1 MNVVGEAVSNYV
13 SDQIRVRQKTYGSVN
28 ASTRPL
34 ADTLFLN
41 QRIAFARLVSG
52 VDIND
57 PSKLKGDIKNIIIS
71 NNLTSNKLASKFI
84 LFAGTSERNTKN
96 SKNLLATGVTRDGS
110 SINRGAYG
118 LGGLD
123 FGLKPMP
130 GITSVDIKSENRG
143 SLRTANIKIK
153 AWNTTQ
159 FDIID
164 LLYLRLG
171 YSVLFEWGNVSYI
184 DNGGNPQ
191 TINQYSLVDPFLSG
205 GPFQGENTTS
215 SGVGSKKANPNSLF
229 EFTGAQVINTNNF
242 GTPTNPA
249 STTPENN
256 TKGEATITALLD
268 NISLL
273 RKQSAGNYD
282 AFYGKVINFSW
293 SFAEDGSYDIDLE
306 LRSVGDVVESLR
318 MNVLINDKTTEE
330 EQQEEETG
338 EEPTVESYK
347 DKNQF
352 GRFFYNALKRVYAEG
367 EYFTYPESDLNNG
380 NSGTFYL
387 PALIPELS
395 KVNFQSQKFN
405 GEDVFMFFDGYKNT
419 MHYIRFGTLL
429 YFIQNSI
436 LPVYVN
442 GKSQVPLVFIDYDSD
457 SNIAYFNPF
466 QISSDPR
473 VCVINTQIKGTNDNE
488 SETWYYGAAGEP
500 YVADIG
506 GIKVGQIM
514 NIYVNMVHVLQLIDD
529 NTTDEGISLID
540 FLTNLCSNISTAL
553 GGVNSFEP
561 FIEEEANTIRIIDQ
575 TPLSGRDI
583 LLPKL
588 GKKLP
593 KDTTTI
599 QLYGYKVTENPETKR
614 RSFLGNFVKNYG
626 IKTELT
632 NAFATTV
639 TIGAQARGSVV
650 GENSTALSKLNEGLI
665 DRIKPEINDSPG
677 TGEDFDLTQSIFKI
691 KDSAGN
697 YLDPYAQAL
706 SERETK
712 LAELEQR
719 FPNAN
724 KNYAKFARKISCT
737 ANKPMPFL
745 DDNEISDYSTTL
757 NAFLKYLE
765 AKSAILG
772 NQSSGTEGFLPVSV
786 ELTLDG
792 ISGIKIYNGL
802 NLDTRFLP
810 SNYPETM
817 DFLVTSLNH
826 KIENNVWTTNLGTV
840 MVPTNTVQAGGNVTI
855 VNSPQEGSLRV
866 GYDINSNPIDIPN
879 RALDP
884 APKINPNR
892 VGSTPYN
899 NSTLA
904 QSLIK
909 ANYKNAYL
917 PNKELVGID
926 FAIGGKGRKL
936 HKDAAAAL
944 KVWVTELTN
953 NKIPYNISSAYRD
966 YKQQASLAKNQKNAA
981 SAGSSPHGWGGAVD
995 FGNLYRLVGGSTN
1008 PTLNLNGRVKPEP
1021 GSYTLIAQ
1029 IGAKYGW
1036 YNPWRLSD
1044 NAGVDELW
1052 HFEYWGPLN
1061 PSLPQVTPAPLSVA
1075 STQAFEFL
1083 AMRLQQIYNEQD
1095 PDILFT
1101 PFKGTF
1107 DDNEEGALA
1116 ALDKWFRRGNIQDE
1130 YFKLTPQDKRIFD
1143 AAFAKLKAET
1153 LSGKGKVTFKAS
1165 NGTKTYTINS
1175 DF

>member
-13 SDQIRVRQKTYGSVN
+13 SDQIRIRQKTYGSAN
-28 ASTRPL
+28 ATTRPL

-52 VDIND
+52 VDIDD
-57 PSKLKGDIKNIIIS
+57 PSKLKDDIKDIIIS

-84 LFAGTSERNTKN
+84 LFAGTSERDSANLKN
-96 SKNLLATGVTRDGS
+96 ILATGITRDGS

-130 GITSVDIKSENRG
+130 GITSVNIKSENRG

-164 LLYLRLG
+164 ILYLRLG
-171 YSVLFEWGNVSYI
+171 YSIFLEWGNVSFV
-184 DNGGNPQ
+184 DNDGEISQTNP
-191 TINQYSLVDPFLSG
+191 YSLVDPFLAG
-205 GPFQGENTTS
+205 GPFQGEKTQSISSRLEAEILRGPSLPTPVEGTAPATS
-215 SGVGSKKANPNSLF
+215 NSQG
-229 EFTGAQVINTNNF
+229 E
-242 GTPTNPA
+242 
-249 STTPENN
+249 STV
-256 TKGEATITALLD
+256 TALLD
-268 NISLL
+268 NIALL

-318 MNVLINDKTTEE
+318 MNVLINDKTTQE
-330 EQQEEETG
+330 EQQEKETD

-352 GRFFYNALKRVYAEG
+352 GRFFYNALKRVYAEE
-367 EYFTYPESDLNNG
+367 EYFTYPESNLNHG

-405 GEDVFMFFDGYKNT
+405 GEGTVLYFFDGYKNT

-436 LPVYVN
+436 LPVYVK

-466 QISSDPR
+466 QISADPR
-473 VCVINTQIKGTNDNE
+473 VCVINTQIKGINDNE

-500 YVADIG
+500 YVTDIG
-506 GIKVGQIM
+506 GVKVGQIM
-514 NIYVNMVHVLQLIDD
+514 NIYVNMIHVLQLIDD
-529 NTTDEGISLID
+529 STTDEGISLIE

-553 GGVNSFEP
+553 GGVNTFEP
-561 FIEEEANTIRIIDQ
+561 FIEEETNTIRIIDQ

-599 QLYGYKVTENPETKR
+599 QLYGYKVTENPETKG
-614 RSFLGNFVKNYG
+614 RSFLGNFVRNYG

-665 DRIKPEINDSPG
+665 DRIKPQINDSPG
-677 TGEDFDLTQSIFKI
+677 TGEDLDLTQFIFKI

-697 YLDPYAQAL
+697 YLDPYAQAP
-706 SERETK
+706 SEEETK

-737 ANKPMPFL
+737 ANKPMPFF

-757 NAFLKYLE
+757 NTFLKYLE

-817 DFLVTSLNH
+817 DFLVTSLSH
-826 KIENNVWTTNLGTV
+826 KIENNIWTTDLGTV
-840 MVPTNTVQAGGNVTI
+840 MVPTNTVQAGGNATI
-855 VNSPQEGSLRV
+855 INSSQEGSLRV
-866 GYDINSNPIDIPN
+866 GYDINSNPIDVPN

-892 VGSTPYN
+892 VGATSYR
-899 NSTLA
+899 NSPLA
-904 QSLIK
+904 QNLSGK
-909 ANYKNAYL
+909 GYKNASL
-917 PNKELVGID
+917 PSKILTNISFAKGGQNK
-926 FAIGGKGRKL
+926 KL
-936 HKDAAAAL
+936 DPTAAAAL
-944 KVWVTELTN
+944 KSWITELEA
-953 NKIPYNISSAYRD
+953 NKIPYRISSAYRD
-966 YKQQASLAKNQKNAA
+966 YSQQANLIANQKNAA
-981 SAGSSPHGWGGAVD
+981 PAGSSPHGWGGAVD
-995 FGNLYRLVGGSTN
+995 FGNFYQRVGGSTN
-1008 PTLNLNGRVKPEP
+1008 PVINLNARVAATTD
-1021 GSYTLIAQ
+1021 SYTLIAQ
-1029 IGAKYGW
+1029 IGSKYGW

-1044 NAGVDELW
+1044 NSGVDELW
-1052 HFEYWGPLN
+1052 HFEYWGP
-1061 PSLPQVTPAPLSVA
+1061 V
-1075 STQAFEFL
+1075 
-1083 AMRLQQIYNEQD
+1083 
-1095 PDILFT
+1095 
-1101 PFKGTF
+1101 
-1107 DDNEEGALA
+1107 
-1116 ALDKWFRRGNIQDE
+1116 
-1130 YFKLTPQDKRIFD
+1130 
-1143 AAFAKLKAET
+1143 
-1153 LSGKGKVTFKAS
+1153 
-1165 NGTKTYTINS
+1165 NS
-1175 DF
+1175 

>member
-1 MNVVGEAVSNYV
+1 MNVVGEAVSDYV
-13 SDQIRVRQKTYGSVN
+13 SEQIKIRQKIYGSAN

-34 ADTLFLN
+34 AETLFLN
-41 QRIAFARLVSG
+41 QRIAFAKLVSG

-57 PSKLKGDIKNIIIS
+57 ASKLRGDIKNIIIS
-71 NNLTSNKLASKFI
+71 NNLTGNKLASKFT
-84 LFAGTSERNTKN
+84 LFAGTTEHDTSLNTDFQ
-96 SKNLLATGVTRDGS
+96 SSGVIRDGS

-171 YSVLFEWGNVSYI
+171 YSILLEWGNVSYAGNNGEI
-184 DNGGNPQ
+184 QPDNPF
-191 TINQYSLVDPFLSG
+191 TLVDKFLSG
-205 GPFQGENTTS
+205 GPFQGENIAASSTS
-215 SGVGSKKANPNSLF
+215 IPSLPTPVEGTVTSNS
-229 EFTGAQVINTNNF
+229 Q
-242 GTPTNPA
+242 
-249 STTPENN
+249 
-256 TKGEATITALLD
+256 GEATVTALLD
-268 NISLL
+268 NIALY
-273 RKQSAGNYD
+273 RKESSGNYD
-282 AFYGKVINFSW
+282 AFYGKVINFNW

-318 MNVLINDKTTEE
+318 MNVLINDPKTEE
-330 EQQEEETG
+330 EQQEEETD
-338 EEPTVESYK
+338 EEPTIESYK

-352 GRFFYNALKRVYAEG
+352 GRFFYECTRFLKKNG
-367 EYFTYPESDLNNG
+367 EFAQLSEIKARKGVDGSSAAFRTQAKYYKNQNKTTVLINQRFSGLAGNYFYPEGILEGRDIFS
-380 NSGTFYL
+380 
-387 PALIPELS
+387 
-395 KVNFQSQKFN
+395 
-405 GEDVFMFFDGYKNT
+405 
-419 MHYIRFGTLL
+419 YIRFGNLL
-429 YFIQNSI
+429 GFIQNSI
-436 LPVYVN
+436 LPVYKN
-442 GKSQVPLVFIDYDSD
+442 GNSQTPLIFIDYNTDT
-457 SNIAYFNPF
+457 NLAYFNPF
-466 QISSDPR
+466 QISADPR
-473 VCVINTQIKGTNDNE
+473 ICVINTTLADVGNNLTL
-488 SETWYYGAAGEP
+488 YYGAGGDP
-500 YVADIG
+500 YVVNIG
-506 GIKVGQIM
+506 GVKVGQIM
-514 NIYVNMVHVLQLIDD
+514 NIYVNMLHILQLIDN
-529 NTTDEGISLID
+529 NTTDEGTSLID
-540 FLTNLCSNISTAL
+540 LLTQLCSDISSAL

-561 FIEEEANTIRIIDQ
+561 FIEEETNTIKIIDQ
-575 TPLSGRDI
+575 TPLSGKDLI
-583 LLPKL
+583 LPKL

-593 KDTTTI
+593 KDTTPI
-599 QLYGYKVTENPETKR
+599 NLYGYKPTENPETKE
-614 RSFLGNFVKNYG
+614 RSFLGNFVRNYG

-665 DRIKPEINDSPG
+665 DRIKPEINDSPLKNANLSL
-677 TGEDFDLTQSIFKI
+677 ENVIFKI
-691 KDSAGN
+691 RDSAGN
-697 YLDPYAQAL
+697 YLDPYLQAL
-706 SERETK
+706 PSEETK
-712 LAELEQR
+712 LAELDKK
-719 FPNAN
+719 FPNAL
-724 KNYAKFARKISCT
+724 KNYSKFAYNLSNNSK
-737 ANKPMPFL
+737 KPLPYY
-745 DDNEISDYSTTL
+745 DDTEIDNYTTVL
-757 NAFLKYLE
+757 SNFLKYLE
-765 AKSAILG
+765 AKAAITN
-772 NQSSGTEGFLPVSV
+772 NQSSGTEGFLPVSI

-792 ISGIKIYNGL
+792 ISGVKIYNGL

-817 DFLVTSLNH
+817 DFLVTSLSH
-826 KIENNVWTTNLGTV
+826 KIENNVWTTSLGTV
-840 MVPTNTVQAGGNVTI
+840 MVPNNTVQAEGDYVGVDAKI
-855 VNSPQEGSLRV
+855 QEGSLRV
-866 GYDINSNPIDIPN
+866 GFDVNGNPVDVPN

-884 APKINPNR
+884 APRINPSKI
-892 VGSTPYN
+892 GATGYN
-899 NSTLA
+899 NSALA
-904 QSLIK
+904 QSLINQ
-909 ANYKNAYL
+909 NYKNAYL
-917 PNKELVGID
+917 PDKELVGID
-926 FAIGGKGRKL
+926 FAVGGKGRKL

-953 NKIPYNISSAYRD
+953 NKIPYIISSAYRD
-966 YKQQASLAKNQKNAA
+966 YKQQASLAKNQNNAA

-1008 PTLNLNGRVKPEP
+1008 PARNLNGRVKPEP

-1061 PSLPQVTPAPLSVA
+1061 PSLPQVTPPPLSAA

-1101 PFKGTF
+1101 QFKGTLG
-1107 DDNEEGALA
+1107 DNEEGALA

-1143 AAFAKLKAET
+1143 AAFTKLKAET

-1165 NGTKTYTINS
+1165 NGTKTYIIDS

>member
-1 MNVVGEAVSNYV
+1 MNVVGEAVSDYV
-13 SDQIRVRQKTYGSVN
+13 SEQIRIRQKTYGSAN
-28 ASTRPL
+28 ATTRPL

-41 QRIAFARLVSG
+41 QRIAFTRLVSG
-52 VDIND
+52 VDIDD

-84 LFAGTSERNTKN
+84 LFAGTSERDSKN
-96 SKNLLATGVTRDGS
+96 SKNLLAEGVTRDGS

-171 YSVLFEWGNVSYI
+171 YSIFLEWGNVSYI

-191 TINQYSLVDPFLSG
+191 TINQYSLVDRFLSG
-205 GPFQGENTTS
+205 GPFQGE
-215 SGVGSKKANPNSLF
+215 K
-229 EFTGAQVINTNNF
+229 
-242 GTPTNPA
+242 TPPA
-249 STTPENN
+249 STTPSLPTPVEGTASTTTSNSQ
-256 TKGEATITALLD
+256 GEANITALLD
-268 NISLL
+268 NIALL

-330 EQQEEETG
+330 EQQEEETD
-338 EEPTVESYK
+338 EEPTIESYK

-352 GRFFYNALKRVYAEG
+352 GRFFYNALQRLYAEG
-367 EYFTYPESDLNNG
+367 EYFTYPESNLNHG

-395 KVNFQSQKFN
+395 KINFHSQKFN
-405 GEDVFMFFDGYKNT
+405 GEDQVLWYFDGYKGTN
-419 MHYIRFGTLL
+419 HYIRFGTLL
-429 YFIQNSI
+429 YFIQNSL
-436 LPVYVN
+436 LPVYVK

-466 QISSDPR
+466 QISADPR
-473 VCVINTQIKGTNDNE
+473 ICVINTRLKGTYDDE
-488 SETWYYGAAGEP
+488 SEIWYYGAAGEP
-500 YVADIG
+500 YVTKIG

-514 NIYVNMVHVLQLIDD
+514 NIYVNMLHVLQLIDN
-529 NTTDEGISLID
+529 NTTEGEVSLIE
-540 FLTNLCSNISTAL
+540 FLTNLCSDISKAL

-561 FIEEEANTIRIIDQ
+561 FIEEETNTIRIIDQ
-575 TPLSGRDI
+575 TPLSGRDSI
-583 LLPKL
+583 LPKL

-599 QLYGYKVTENPETKR
+599 QLYGYKVTENPETKG
-614 RSFLGNFVKNYG
+614 RSFLGNFVRNYG

-639 TIGAQARGSVV
+639 TIGAQSRGSVV
-650 GENSTALSKLNEGLI
+650 GENSTALSKLNEGLK
-665 DRIKPEINDSPG
+665 DRIKPQINDSPG
-677 TGEDFDLTQSIFKI
+677 TGDNFDLTSSIFKI

-697 YLDPYAQAL
+697 YLDPYPQAP
-706 SERETK
+706 SEEETK
-712 LAELEQR
+712 LAELEQK

-745 DDNEISDYSTTL
+745 DDNEINDYSTVL
-757 NAFLKYLE
+757 NTFLKYLE
-765 AKSAILG
+765 ARAAIKG
-772 NQSSGTEGFLPVSV
+772 NKSSGTGGFLPISV

-817 DFLVTSLNH
+817 DFLVTSLSH
-826 KIENNVWTTNLGTV
+826 KIENNVWTTSLGTV
-840 MVPTNTVQAGGNVTI
+840 MVPNNTVQAEGDYVG
-855 VNSPQEGSLRV
+855 VNAKIQEGSLRV
-866 GYDINSNPIDIPN
+866 GFDVNGNPIDVPN

-884 APKINPNR
+884 APRINPSKI
-892 VGSTPYN
+892 GATGYN
-899 NSTLA
+899 NSALA
-904 QSLIK
+904 QSLINQ
-909 ANYKNAYL
+909 NYKNAYL
-917 PNKELVGID
+917 PDKELVGID
-926 FAIGGKGRKL
+926 FAVGGKGRKL

-953 NKIPYNISSAYRD
+953 NKIPYIISSAYRD
-966 YKQQASLAKNQKNAA
+966 YKQQASLAKNQNNAA

-1008 PTLNLNGRVKPEP
+1008 PARNLNGRVKPEP

-1061 PSLPQVTPAPLSVA
+1061 PSLPQVTPPPLNAA

-1107 DDNEEGALA
+1107 GDNEEGALA
-1116 ALDKWFRRGNIQDE
+1116 ALNTWFKRGNIQDE
-1130 YFKLTPQDKRIFD
+1130 YFKLTPQDKRIFN

-1165 NGTKTYTINS
+1165 NGTKTYIIDS

>member
-1 MNVVGEAVSNYV
+1 MNVVGEAVSDYV
-13 SDQIRVRQKTYGSVN
+13 SDQIRVRQKTYGSTN

-34 ADTLFLN
+34 AETLFLN

-52 VDIND
+52 VDIDD
-57 PSKLKGDIKNIIIS
+57 PSKLRGDIKNIITS
-71 NNLTSNKLASKFI
+71 NNLTGNKLASKFI
-84 LFAGTSERNTKN
+84 LFAGTSERDTKN
-96 SKNLLATGVTRDGS
+96 SSNLLAEGIVRDGS

-171 YSVLFEWGNVSYI
+171 YSVLLEWGNVSFV
-184 DNGGNPQ
+184 DNSGGTSQTNPF
-191 TINQYSLVDPFLSG
+191 SLVDPFLSG
-205 GPFQGENTTS
+205 GPFQGEKTQSISSRLEAELLRGPSLPTPVEGTAPTTS
-215 SGVGSKKANPNSLF
+215 NS
-229 EFTGAQVINTNNF
+229 Q
-242 GTPTNPA
+242 
-249 STTPENN
+249 
-256 TKGEATITALLD
+256 GEATITALLD
-268 NISLL
+268 NITLL
-273 RKQSAGNYD
+273 RKQSSGNYD
-282 AFYGKVINFSW
+282 AFYGKVINFNW

-330 EQQEEETG
+330 EQQEEETD
-338 EEPTVESYK
+338 EEPTIESYK

-352 GRFFYNALKRVYAEG
+352 GRFFYDAINLLDNEG
-367 EYFTYPESDLNNG
+367 TYPIVPGIRGNNG
-380 NSGTFYL
+380 ATYYKSVLMTNQG
-387 PALIPELS
+387 E
-395 KVNFQSQKFN
+395 VNLLKQL
-405 GEDVFMFFDGYKNT
+405 FDGESAFWPWNWKDNNMY
-419 MHYIRFGTLL
+419 YIRFGALL
-429 YFIQNSI
+429 YFIQNSL
-436 LPVYVN
+436 LPVYVK
-442 GKSQVPLVFIDYDSD
+442 GKSQTPLIFIDYTTE
-457 SNIAYFNPF
+457 NNLAYFNPF
-466 QISSDPR
+466 QVSADPR
-473 VCVINTQIKGTNDNE
+473 ICVINTQVKGTYNNE
-488 SETWYYGAAGEP
+488 PETWYLGVGGDP
-500 YVADIG
+500 YVKDIG
-506 GIKVGQIM
+506 GVKVGQIM
-514 NIYVNMVHVLQLIDD
+514 NIYVNMAHVLQLVE
-529 NTTDEGISLID
+529 NNATEGEVSLIEL
-540 FLTNLCSNISTAL
+540 LTNLCTDISSAL

-561 FIEEEANTIRIIDQ
+561 FIDEESNVIRIIDQ
-575 TPLSGRDI
+575 TPLSGKDLI
-583 LLPKL
+583 LPKL

-599 QLYGYKVTENPETKR
+599 QLYGYKVTENPETKG
-614 RSFLGNFVKNYG
+614 RSFLGNFVRNYG

-665 DRIKPEINDSPG
+665 DRIKPQINDSPG
-677 TGEDFDLTQSIFKI
+677 TGDNFDLTDFIFKI
-691 KDSAGN
+691 KDSGGN
-697 YLDPYAQAL
+697 YLDPYAQAPT
-706 SERETK
+706 EEETK
-712 LAELEQR
+712 LAELEER

-724 KNYAKFARKISCT
+724 KNYAKFVRKISSTFSKPLPFYDESEIDSYTT
-737 ANKPMPFL
+737 ALAN
-745 DDNEISDYSTTL
+745 
-757 NAFLKYLE
+757 FLKYLE
-765 AKSAILG
+765 AKAAILG

-792 ISGIKIYNGL
+792 ISGVKIYNGL

-817 DFLVTSLNH
+817 DFLVTSLSH
-826 KIENNVWTTNLGTV
+826 KIESNIWTTNLGTV
-840 MVPTNTVQAGGNVTI
+840 MVPNNTVQAGGDYTI
-855 VNSPQEGSLRV
+855 INTPQEGSLRV
-866 GYDINSNPIDIPN
+866 GYDINSNPIDVPN

-884 APKINPNR
+884 APRINPNR
-892 VGSTPYN
+892 VGATSYR

-904 QSLIK
+904 QSLINQ
-909 ANYKNAYL
+909 NYKNAYL
-917 PNKELVGID
+917 PDKELVGID
-926 FAIGGKGRKL
+926 FAVGGKGRKL

-953 NKIPYNISSAYRD
+953 NKIPYIISSAYRD
-966 YKQQASLAKNQKNAA
+966 YKQQASLAKNQNNAA

-1008 PTLNLNGRVKPEP
+1008 PTRNLNGRVKPEP

-1061 PSLPQVTPAPLSVA
+1061 PSLPQTTPPPLSVA

-1107 DDNEEGALA
+1107 GDNEEGALT
-1116 ALDKWFRRGNIQDE
+1116 ALDKWFKRGNIQDE

-1143 AAFAKLKAET
+1143 AAFAKLKVET
-1153 LSGKGKVTFKAS
+1153 LGGKGKVTFKAS
-1165 NGTKTYTINS
+1165 NGTKTYIIDS

>member
-1 MNVVGEAVSNYV
+1 MNVVGEAVANYV
-13 SDQIRVRQKTYGSVN
+13 SNQIGIRQKTYGSAN

-52 VDIND
+52 VDIDD
-57 PSKLKGDIKNIIIS
+57 PSKLKGDIKNIITS
-71 NNLTSNKLASKFI
+71 NNLTGNKLASKFI
-84 LFAGTSERNTKN
+84 LFAGTSERDTKN

-110 SINRGAYG
+110 SINSGAYG

-130 GITSVDIKSENRG
+130 GVTSIDIKSENRG

-164 LLYLRLG
+164 ILYLRLG
-171 YSVLFEWGNVSYI
+171 YSIFLEWGNVSYI

-191 TINQYSLVDPFLSG
+191 TTNQYSLVDRFLSG
-205 GPFQGENTTS
+205 GPFQGEKTPPPSIT
-215 SGVGSKKANPNSLF
+215 PSLPTPV
-229 EFTGAQVINTNNF
+229 E
-242 GTPTNPA
+242 GTA
-249 STTPENN
+249 STTTSNSQ
-256 TKGEATITALLD
+256 GEANITALLD
-268 NISLL
+268 NIALL

-330 EQQEEETG
+330 EQQEEETD
-338 EEPTVESYK
+338 EEPTIESYK

-352 GRFFYNALKRVYAEG
+352 GRLFYNSANLLDSKG
-367 EYFTYPESDLNNG
+367 EYPVLKGVSGNNG
-380 NSGTFYL
+380 ATYYKSPSG
-387 PALIPELS
+387 
-395 KVNFQSQKFN
+395 KVNLLKQL
-405 GEDVFMFFDGYKNT
+405 FDGPSFWDFWDNNMY
-419 MHYIRFGTLL
+419 YIRFGALL
-429 YFIQNSI
+429 YFIQNSV
-436 LPVYVN
+436 LPLYKN
-442 GKSQVPLVFIDYDSD
+442 GNSKTPLFFIDYTTET
-457 SNIAYFNPF
+457 NLAYYNQF
-466 QISSDPR
+466 QVSSDPR
-473 VCVINTQIKGTNDNE
+473 VCVIKTTIKGTYNNNP
-488 SETWYYGAAGEP
+488 ETWYLGAGGDP
-500 YVADIG
+500 YATEIE

-514 NIYVNMVHVLQLIDD
+514 NIYVNMLHVLQLIDG
-529 NTTDEGISLID
+529 NTTDGEVSLIE
-540 FLTNLCSNISTAL
+540 FLTNLCSDISSAL

-561 FIEEEANTIRIIDQ
+561 FIDEELNTLKIIDQ
-575 TPLSGRDI
+575 TPLSGRDLI
-583 LLPKL
+583 LPKL

-599 QLYGYKVTENPETKR
+599 QLYGYKVTENPETKG
-614 RSFLGNFVKNYG
+614 RSFLGNFVRNYG

-650 GENSTALSKLNEGLI
+650 GENSTALSKLNAGLI
-665 DRIKPEINDSPG
+665 DRIKPEIINSLG
-677 TGEDFDLTQSIFKI
+677 TGDDFDLTDFVFKI
-691 KDSAGN
+691 KDSSGN
-697 YLDPYAQAL
+697 YLDPYSQAP
-706 SERETK
+706 SETETK
-712 LAELEQR
+712 LAELEQK

-724 KNYAKFARKISCT
+724 KNYSEFVRQMSSTSDKPLPVYDEAKIDSYCT
-737 ANKPMPFL
+737 A
-745 DDNEISDYSTTL
+745 L
-757 NAFLKYLE
+757 NTFLKYLE
-765 AKSAILG
+765 AKSAIKE
-772 NQSSGTEGFLPVSV
+772 NKSSGTEGFLPVSV

-817 DFLVTSLNH
+817 DFLVTNLSH
-826 KIENNVWTTNLGTV
+826 KIENNIWTTSLGTV
-840 MVPTNTVQAGGNVTI
+840 MVPNNTTQAGGDYASVDAKI
-855 VNSPQEGSLRV
+855 QEGSLRV
-866 GYDINSNPIDIPN
+866 GFDVNGNPIDVPN

-884 APKINPNR
+884 APKINPSKI
-892 VGSTPYN
+892 GATGYN
-899 NSTLA
+899 NSALA

-926 FAIGGKGRKL
+926 FAVGGKGRKL

-944 KVWVTELTN
+944 KVWITELTN

-966 YKQQASLAKNQKNAA
+966 YKQQASLAKNQNNAA

-1008 PTLNLNGRVKPEP
+1008 PARNLNGRVKPEP

-1061 PSLPQVTPAPLSVA
+1061 PSLPQVTPPPLSAA

-1101 PFKGTF
+1101 QFKGTF
-1107 DDNEEGALA
+1107 NDNEEGALA

-1143 AAFAKLKAET
+1143 AAFTKLKAET

-1165 NGTKTYTINS
+1165 NGTKTYIIDS

>member
-1 MNVVGEAVSNYV
+1 MNVVGEAVSDYV
-13 SDQIRVRQKTYGSVN
+13 SEQIRIRQKTYGS
-28 ASTRPL
+28 ADATTRPL

-57 PSKLKGDIKNIIIS
+57 PSKLRGDIKKIITS
-71 NNLTSNKLASKFI
+71 NNLTGNKLASKFI
-84 LFAGTSERNTKN
+84 LFAGTSERDTKN
-96 SKNLLATGVTRDGS
+96 SKNLLAKGFTRDGS
-110 SINRGAYG
+110 SINSGAYG

-123 FGLKPMP
+123 FGIKPMP

-143 SLRTANIKIK
+143 SLRTANIRIK

-184 DNGGNPQ
+184 DNKSNPQ
-191 TINQYSLVDPFLSG
+191 TINSYSLVDRFLSG
-205 GPFQGENTTS
+205 GPFQGEKTPPPSTT
-215 SGVGSKKANPNSLF
+215 PSLPTPV
-229 EFTGAQVINTNNF
+229 E
-242 GTPTNPA
+242 GTA
-249 STTPENN
+249 STTSNSQ
-256 TKGEATITALLD
+256 GEATITSLLD
-268 NISLL
+268 NIALY

-330 EQQEEETG
+330 EQQEEETD

-352 GRFFYNALKRVYAEG
+352 GRLFYSAIKLLDSKG
-367 EYFTYPESDLNNG
+367 ENV
-380 NSGTFYL
+380 
-387 PALIPELS
+387 S
-395 KVNFQSQKFN
+395 KVTLAEAYGLAINPGAKYYKSPSGKINLISQKYN
-405 GEDVFMFFDGYKNT
+405 GEDTFLWFDGYKNT
-419 MHYIRFGTLL
+419 MQYIRFGALL
-429 YFIQNSI
+429 FYIQNNI
-436 LPVYVN
+436 LPVYKN
-442 GKSQVPLVFIDYDSD
+442 GNSQTPLFFIDYTTET
-457 SNIAYFNPF
+457 NLAYFNRF
-466 QISSDPR
+466 QVSADPR
-473 VCVINTQIKGTNDNE
+473 ICVINTSVKGTHNNNP
-488 SETWYYGAAGEP
+488 ETWYFGLGGDP
-500 YVADIG
+500 YVTEIE

-514 NIYVNMVHVLQLIDD
+514 NIYINMLHVLQLIDD
-529 NTTDEGISLID
+529 NTTDGEISLID
-540 FLTNLCSNISTAL
+540 FLTSLCSDVSKAL

-561 FIEEEANTIRIIDQ
+561 FIDEEFNTLKIIDQ
-575 TPLSGRDI
+575 TPLSGRDLI
-583 LLPKL
+583 LPKL
-588 GKKLP
+588 GKKSP

-599 QLYGYKVTENPETKR
+599 QLYGYKVTENPETKV
-614 RSFLGNFVKNYG
+614 RSFLGNFVRNYG

-665 DRIKPEINDSPG
+665 DRIKPQINDSPG
-677 TGEDFDLTQSIFKI
+677 NGDNFDLTDFVFKI

-697 YLDPYAQAL
+697 YLDPYSQAP
-706 SERETK
+706 SEEETK

-724 KNYAKFARKISCT
+724 KNYSKFVRELSST
-737 ANKPMPFL
+737 TEKPVPFY
-745 DDNEISDYSTTL
+745 NENSIDSYSTIL
-757 NAFLKYLE
+757 NTFLKYLE
-765 AKSAILG
+765 ARAAIKE
-772 NQSSGTEGFLPVSV
+772 NKSSGAEGFLPVSV

-840 MVPTNTVQAGGNVTI
+840 MVPNNTVQAGGDYTI
-855 VNSPQEGSLRV
+855 INTPQEGSLRV

-884 APKINPNR
+884 APRINPNR
-892 VGSTPYN
+892 VGATSYR
-899 NSTLA
+899 NSPLA
-904 QSLIK
+904 QSLSSK
-909 ANYKNAYL
+909 RYKNAYL
-917 PNKELVGID
+917 PNNVLVNIN
-926 FAIGGKGRKL
+926 FAVGGEGRKL

-953 NKIPYNISSAYRD
+953 NKIPYRISSAYRN
-966 YKQQASLAKNQKNAA
+966 YQQQALLDKDQKNAA
-981 SAGSSPHGWGGAVD
+981 PAGSSPHGWGGAVD

-1008 PTLNLNGRVKPEP
+1008 PARNLNGRVKS
-1021 GSYTLIAQ
+1021 GSYTLIAE

-1061 PSLPQVTPAPLSVA
+1061 PSLPQVTPPPLNAA

-1107 DDNEEGALA
+1107 GDNEEGALA
-1116 ALDKWFRRGNIQDE
+1116 ALNTWFKRGNIQDE
-1130 YFKLTPQDKRIFD
+1130 YLKLTPQDKRIFD

-1153 LSGKGKVTFKAS
+1153 LRGKGKVTFKAS
-1165 NGTKTYTINS
+1165 NGTKTYIIDS